1 MSTNAEASD
10 IVSRAIVAFTGWGV
24 AKTPQADAKA
34 VESVA
39 QSAGVD
45 AAALFESVHSAI
57 AASDE
62 IDPPGDDLQD
72 PTAGQA
78 YKTSLRRARPDL
90 SDAAI
95 DALASRWFFRR
106 MWLGVE
112 DPPAGAGQTTRYFSL
127 FAPRG
132 TERVPR
138 ALFRR
143 RLVDGEAVDEVLRD
157 VDVWSP
163 DEAGRVHHAID
174 RYLDSDLEEISAAQA
189 REFERM
195 VANRSYHPF
204 TTP

>member
-1 MSTNAEASD
+1 MSTNADASD
-10 IVSRAIVAFTGWGV
+10 IVSRAIVAFTGWGI
-24 AKTPQADAKA
+24 AKTPRADTKA

-39 QSAGVD
+39 ESTGVD
-45 AAALFESVHSAI
+45 AAALFEAVHSAI

-62 IDPPGDDLQD
+62 IAPPGDDLQD

-112 DPPAGAGQTTRYFSL
+112 DAASEAGQATRYFSL

-132 TERVPR
+132 AERVPR

-143 RLVDGEAVDEVLRD
+143 RMVGGEAVDEVLRD
-157 VDVWSP
+157 TDVWAP
-163 DEAGRVHHAID
+163 DAAGRVQHAVD

-189 REFERM
+189 MEFERM

-204 TTP
+204 TAP

>member
-1 MSTNAEASD
+1 MSTNADASD
-10 IVSRAIVAFTGWGV
+10 LVSRAVVAFTGWGT
-24 AKTPQADAKA
+24 AKTPQADTRA
-34 VESVA
+34 VEALA

-72 PTAGQA
+72 PNAGRA
-78 YKTSLRRARPDL
+78 YKAALRTARPDL

-112 DPPAGAGQTTRYFSL
+112 DSPTGAAQPTRYFSL

-132 TERVPR
+132 HERVPR

-143 RLVDGEAVDEVLRD
+143 RLVDGAAVDEVLRD
-157 VDVWSP
+157 TDVWAP
-163 DEAGRVHHAID
+163 DEAGRVKHAID

-204 TTP
+204 TTR